1 MIQVVNKYKHKSTP
15 NDVYIGRGSPLGN
28 PYTHLE
34 GATEAEYKVATREEA
49 IEKYEPWLEK
59 AVMNTP
65 LVAVCI
71 DKITQSVLEGND
83 INLVCFCK
91 PQDCHGDVIKKY
103 IERRVW
109 DEKSFII
116 KL

>member
-34 GATEAEYKVATREEA
+34 GATKAEHKVATREEA

-59 AVMNTP
+59 ARMTDPTVSIALNRLTMKA
-65 LVAVCI
+65 L
-71 DKITQSVLEGND
+71 DGDL
-83 INLVCFCK
+83 NLVCFCK
-91 PQDCHGDVIKKY
+91 PQGCHGDVIKKLLDER
-103 IERRVW
+103 IEAIHNL
-109 DEKSFII
+109 S
-116 KL
+116 